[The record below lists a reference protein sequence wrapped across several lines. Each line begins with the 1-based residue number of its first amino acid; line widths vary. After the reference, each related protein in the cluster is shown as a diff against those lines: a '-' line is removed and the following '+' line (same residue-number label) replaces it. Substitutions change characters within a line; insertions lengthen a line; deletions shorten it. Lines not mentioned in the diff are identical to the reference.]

1 MGIQNNLLKDLAIVV
16 CQNDSISN
24 WISFFVETI
33 NAPVV
38 LMMNLMMIMMSEDEN
53 YHE

>member
-1 MGIQNNLLKDLAIVV
+1 M
-16 CQNDSISN
+16 
-24 WISFFVETI
+24 SFFVETI
-33 NAPVV
+33 NGKVV